1 MAHEDHA
8 RRVCYAAVSLKE
20 KLRRYEEELRLE
32 KGLNFSVRVV
42 ARKVWQPALELAKTG
57 RGQIVSGRR
66 VMAAAL
72 KLREL
77 AYPASTPTPPD
88 LDRSFAKR
96 KEDTDKEYILNNPN
110 GSVGNIAGV
119 CNEKGNVFGL
129 MPHPERASESILGSA
144 DGRVIFES
152 ILAAVPVK

>member
-1 MAHEDHA
+1 MP
-8 RRVCYAAVSLKE
+8 RPSSYGNS
-20 KLRRYEEELRLE
+20 
-32 KGLNFSVRVV
+32 
-42 ARKVWQPALELAKTG
+42 PT
-57 RGQIVSGRR
+57 
-66 VMAAAL
+66 
-72 KLREL
+72 
-77 AYPASTPTPPD
+77 PASTPRPPD